1 MQIIEFLVLHTKYR
15 LLIVFLVSFAST
27 WLVFN
32 PLLKI
37 ARKGNL
43 LDNPDER
50 KLQKSPIP
58 VLGGAAVF
66 FGIILGM
73 SFFKTMHAY
82 TSLFPIISAMVIM
95 LYIGIIDD
103 ILSINPK
110 VRFLLEILVALLV
123 IFGNRYYISDLQGAF
138 GLYKLSFCG
147 GIALSVVSFV
157 GLVNAINMID
167 GIDGLSSSICIW
179 ICGVCGVLFFVAH
192 DFSYAALAAVSI
204 GALLPFFL
212 HNVFGRK
219 TKMFIGDAGTMV
231 MGTVISAMMFEMMR
245 GGFDDRLQIL
255 TGWNFNLV
263 AFGLAAAAIP
273 VFDTL
278 RVMFE
283 RIFKGV
289 SPFSPDKTHLHHLF
303 LDLGFSHPS
312 IILSEIV
319 ISAIIMGIFFL
330 SYAFGGSMTCQLL
343 TVFFSAAIADW
354 GLAALLRKFA
364 ASTGKIKQRIERRAE
379 RSHIERRGFWL
390 KMQHFVDGKDD

>member
-1 MQIIEFLVLHTKYR
+1 MFSQFLFEHSKFRMIIIFL
-15 LLIVFLVSFAST
+15 ISFVAT

-37 ARKGNL
+37 AKKRSL

-50 KLQKSPIP
+50 KLQKSPVP

-73 SFFKTMHAY
+73 SFFKTMHVY
-82 TSLFPIISAMVIM
+82 TSLFPIISAMMIM
-95 LYIGIIDD
+95 LYLGMIDD
-103 ILSINPK
+103 ILGINPK

-123 IFGNRYYISDLQGAF
+123 IFGNRFYISDFQGAL
-138 GLYKLSFCG
+138 GLHKLSFAG
-147 GIALSVVSFV
+147 GVILSVVSFV

-179 ICGVCGVLFFVAH
+179 ICGATGIVFFLAH
-192 DFSYAALAAVSI
+192 DFSYAALSAVSI

-212 HNVFGRK
+212 HNVFGLK

-245 GGFDDRLQIL
+245 GGFDVRLQDL
-255 TGWNFNLV
+255 MGWNFSLV

-283 RIFKGV
+283 RIFKGR

-303 LDLGFSHPS
+303 LDLGFSHSS
-312 IILSEIV
+312 IILTEV
-319 ISAIIMGIFFL
+319 LISIAIMGIFVL
-330 SYAFGGSMTCQLL
+330 TVALGGSMTCQLL
-343 TVFFSAAIADW
+343 TVFFVSALADW
-354 GLAALLRKFA
+354 GLAAALRKFA
-364 ASTGKIKQRIERRAE
+364 RTSGKLKQRIERRAE
-379 RSHIERRGFWL
+379 RSHIERKGFWL
-390 KMQHFVDGKDD
+390 KMQQFVDGKDD

>member
-1 MQIIEFLVLHTKYR
+1 MFSQFLFEHSKYR
-15 LLIVFLVSFAST
+15 MIIIFLISFIAS
-27 WLVFN
+27 WLVFR

-37 ARKGNL
+37 AKKRSL

-50 KLQKSPIP
+50 KLQKSPVP

-73 SFFKTMHAY
+73 SFFKTIHAY
-82 TSLFPIISAMVIM
+82 TSLFPIISAMMIM
-95 LYIGIIDD
+95 LYIGTIDD
-103 ILSINPK
+103 ILGINPK

-123 IFGNRYYISDLQGAF
+123 IFGNRFYISDFQGAL
-138 GLYKLSFCG
+138 GLYKLSFAG
-147 GIALSVVSFV
+147 GITLSVVAFV

-179 ICGVCGVLFFVAH
+179 ICGVCGLVFFVAH
-192 DFSYAALAAVSI
+192 DFSYAALSVVSI

-212 HNVFGRK
+212 HNVFGLK

-245 GGFDDRLQIL
+245 GGFDDRLQSLI
-255 TGWNFNLV
+255 GWNFNLV

-289 SPFSPDKTHLHHLF
+289 SPFKPDKTHLHHLF
-303 LDLGFSHPS
+303 LDLGFSHSS
-312 IILSEIV
+312 IIIAEIAV
-319 ISAIIMGIFFL
+319 SSVIMGIFVL
-330 SYAFGGSMTCQLL
+330 TVVLGGSMTCQLL
-343 TVFFSAAIADW
+343 TVFFTSAIAEWGLSAALKKMA
-354 GLAALLRKFA
+354 R
-364 ASTGKIKQRIERRAE
+364 STGAAKQKIEFRAE
-379 RSHIERRGFWL
+379 RSHIERKGFWL
-390 KMQHFVDGKDD
+390 KMQKFVDGKDY